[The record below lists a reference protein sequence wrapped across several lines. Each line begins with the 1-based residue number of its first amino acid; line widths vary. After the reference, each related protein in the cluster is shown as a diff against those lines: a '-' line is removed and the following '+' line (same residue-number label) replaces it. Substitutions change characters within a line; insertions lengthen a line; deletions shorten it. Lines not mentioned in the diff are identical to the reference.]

1 MDGPAGRRAW
11 ASNLPTHST
20 TILTVEVCPV
30 DEKQILSAQQAA
42 NTLVVATPPITGRRG
57 PVPRRRFQ
65 KGSFVIEKN
74 GGMYSMHYVDVER
87 PDGTTATKQVK
98 RFIAN
103 LSQMSERAARRE
115 HARIMEEVNQSRG
128 SVMPVIKGQTF
139 ADAVNKWRQA
149 IAPNLCPSTVR
160 QRESYLK
167 NHIMPRFGR
176 SGLLDINVDAMQQF
190 ATSLRNRVSGKTTL
204 NILGF
209 VFTIIEYAGKC
220 SMRVAKVSFADLQL
234 GSISREKPVAF
245 FTRAQATLIIEEA
258 REPFKTLFALAWM
271 TGLRAGELLALT
283 LDDLNFDRK
292 TIRVN
297 KASDDFTREIR
308 QPKTKGSVALLP
320 MPSALEG
327 VLRNYIQRNW
337 KPNPSGLL
345 FASSHEDGKPRT
357 RKNVVQNGLKPVL
370 RKLGI
375 PSENTGL
382 HAFRHGLATELVE
395 SSVPLTVLQGQM
407 RHADVRTSLKV
418 YAHLIPQ
425 SQRDAMERIGGLQ
438 SLRSTNTLRMLAS
451 K

>member
-1 MDGPAGRRAW
+1 
-11 ASNLPTHST
+11 
-20 TILTVEVCPV
+20 V

-42 NTLVVATPPITGRRG
+42 NTLEVATPPITGRRG

-65 KGSFVIEKN
+65 KGSFVIEKKN

-98 RFIAN
+98 RFLGN

-128 SVMPVIKGQTF
+128 SVMPLVKGQTF

-167 NHIMPRFGR
+167 NHMMPRFGR
-176 SGLLDINVDAMQQF
+176 SGLLDMNVDAIQQF
-190 ATSLRNRVSGKTTL
+190 ATDLRKTVSGKSTL
-204 NILGF
+204 NILGT
-209 VFTIIEYAGKC
+209 VFTILDYAGKC
-220 SMRVAKVSFADLQL
+220 GMRVPKVRFSDLQL
-234 GSISREKPVAF
+234 GTISPGRPIAF
-245 FTRAQATLIIEEA
+245 FTREQATLIIDEA
-258 REPFKTLFALAWM
+258 REPFKTIFSLAWM
-271 TGLRAGELLALT
+271 TGMRAGELLALT

-292 TIRVN
+292 TISVN
-297 KASDDFTREIR
+297 KAADDTTREIR
-308 QPKTKGSVALLP
+308 QPKTAGSIALLP
-320 MPSALEG
+320 MPSALED
-327 VLRNYIQRNW
+327 VLRNYIQRIW
-337 KPNPSGLL
+337 KPNKSGILFPSKK
-345 FASSHEDGKPRT
+345 DGKPRT
-357 RKNVVQNGLKPVL
+357 RKNVVVNGLKPIL

-382 HAFRHGLATELVE
+382 HAFRHGLATELVDN
-395 SSVPLTVLQGQM
+395 SVPVTVLQSQL

-425 SQRDAMERIGGLQ
+425 SQRDAMEKIGGLQ
-438 SLRSTNTLRMLAS
+438 SLRSTNTLLKFAS

>member
-1 MDGPAGRRAW
+1 
-11 ASNLPTHST
+11 
-20 TILTVEVCPV
+20 
-30 DEKQILSAQQAA
+30 
-42 NTLVVATPPITGRRG
+42 
-57 PVPRRRFQ
+57 VPRRRFQ

-74 GGMYSMHYVDVER
+74 GGMYSMHYVDAER
-87 PDGTTATKQVK
+87 PDGTTATKKVK
-98 RFIAN
+98 RFLGN
-103 LSQMSERAARRE
+103 HSQMSERAARRE

-128 SVMPVIKGQTF
+128 SVMPLVKGQTF

-167 NHIMPRFGR
+167 NHMMPRFGR
-176 SGLLDINVDAMQQF
+176 SGLLDMNVEAIQQF
-190 ATSLRNRVSGKTTL
+190 ATDLRKSVSGKTTL
-204 NILGF
+204 NILGA

-220 SMRVAKVSFADLQL
+220 GMRVAKVGFADLQL
-234 GSISREKPVAF
+234 GSIATEKPVAF
-245 FTRAQATLIIEEA
+245 FTREQAKLIIEEA
-258 REPFKTLFALAWM
+258 PEPFKTLFTLAWL

-297 KASDDFTREIR
+297 KASDDLTREIR

-320 MPSALEG
+320 MPSALED
-327 VLRNYIQRNW
+327 VLRNYIQKSW

-345 FASSHEDGKPRT
+345 FPSKKDGKPRT
-357 RKNVVQNGLKPVL
+357 RKNVVVNGLKPIL

-382 HAFRHGLATELVE
+382 HAFRHGLATELVDNA
-395 SSVPLTVLQGQM
+395 VPITVLQSQL
-407 RHADVRTSLKV
+407 RHADVRTTLKI

-425 SQRDAMERIGGLQ
+425 SQRDAMEDIGGVQ
-438 SLRSTNTLRMLAS
+438 SLRSTNTLLKFAS